1 MSVLSV
7 PLTAELEKAIQS
19 LIDLGVASNKADA
32 ARKAIMR
39 LEEEAAI
46 GAVLQSE
53 QEVAEGKAISGNIE
67 DFLGL

>member
-7 PLTAELEKAIQS
+7 PLTAELEKAIEN
-19 LIDLGVASNKADA
+19 LISLGVASNKADA
-32 ARKAIMR
+32 ARKAIFR

-53 QEVAEGKAISGNIE
+53 QEVAEGRVVSGNIE
-67 DFLGL
+67 DFLDL